1 MKRWMILLGIVVVLA
16 IIIGAGYIGFHSA
29 QPQQNAATTAPP
41 TVAVDRGDVQQTIDA
56 PGQLTSTRDVMLSSS
71 VGGPLAHIDAHP
83 GDTVKAGATLA
94 QIDDAD
100 LQSALVKAQADLASA
115 QSAYDAAVTKSAH
128 RTDQLIVAKTAL
140 DKAAI
145 DLQTAQAAYD
155 TVAWRPDIGM
165 LPQSAALQKATIDYQ
180 SALANYN
187 LTATGINDSAVKS
200 AADALVAAQQSVAD
214 DQRKIEQAKIVAPF
228 DGIVLEVLAT
238 PGATVAAGASI
249 IHLAD
254 PHALEAR
261 TTVTEED
268 YPVARVGQTAQIYF
282 DAQPDIVVAGHVTYI
297 VPLRD
302 SSSSSPVYPV
312 YLGLDQVPAGLA
324 PGMTVDAKVSVAQR
338 SNVLRLPRA
347 LVHAR
352 ANNTA
357 DVQVWN
363 PARRQTENRTITVGL
378 RGDQNVEVVSGLSE
392 GELVVSQ

>member
-1 MKRWMILLGIVVVLA
+1 MKRWMILLGIVLVVA
-16 IIIGAGYIGFHSA
+16 VVIGAGYLGFQSS
-29 QPQQNAATTAPP
+29 QSPSQAATVAPP
-41 TVAVDRGDVQQTIDA
+41 TVPVDRGDVQQTIDA
-56 PGQLTSTRDVMLSSS
+56 PGQLASTREVMLSSS
-71 VGGPLAHIDAHP
+71 VGGQLAQVDVHP
-83 GDTVKAGATLA
+83 GDAVKAGDALA
-94 QIDDAD
+94 QIDDPD
-100 LQSALVKAQADLASA
+100 LKSALVKAQADLASA
-115 QSAYDAAVTKSAH
+115 QSAYDAAVTKHAHSA
-128 RTDQLIVAKTAL
+128 DQLIVAKTAL

-145 DLQTAQAAYD
+145 DLQTAQADYD
-155 TVAWRPDIGM
+155 RVAWRPDIGM

-228 DGIVLEVLAT
+228 DGIVLQVLAT
-238 PGATVAAGASI
+238 PGEIIAAGASI

-254 PHALEAR
+254 PKALEAR

-268 YPVARVGQTAQIYF
+268 YPLTKIGQTAQIYF
-282 DAQPDIVVAGHVTYI
+282 DSQPDIVVDGHVTHI

-302 SSSSSPVYPV
+302 SSSTSPVYPV
-312 YLGLDQVPAGLA
+312 YIGLDQVPAGLA
-324 PGMTVDAKVSVAQR
+324 PGMTVDAKVSVAKR

-357 DVQVWN
+357 DVQVWD
-363 PARRQTENRTITVGL
+363 PARRQAENRTITVGL
-378 RGDQNVEVVSGLSE
+378 RGDQYVEVLSDLSE

>member
-1 MKRWMILLGIVVVLA
+1 MKRWMIVLGIVLVVA
-16 IIIGAGYIGFHSA
+16 VIVAAGYIGFQSS
-29 QPQQNAATTAPP
+29 QPPSNAATVAPL

-56 PGQLTSTRDVMLSSS
+56 PGQLASTREVMLSSS
-71 VGGPLAHIDAHP
+71 VGGRLTQIDAHP
-83 GDTVKAGATLA
+83 GETVYAGEALA
-94 QIDDAD
+94 QIDDMD
-100 LQSALVKAQADLASA
+100 LKSALLKAQADLASA
-115 QSAYDAAVTKSAH
+115 QSAYDAAVVKNAH
-128 RTDQLIVAKTAL
+128 STDQLVVAKATLDNAAAAL
-140 DKAAI
+140 
-145 DLQTAQAAYD
+145 QQVQAAYD
-155 TVAWRPDIGM
+155 VVAWRADIAM
-165 LPQSAALQKATIDYQ
+165 TSQATALQTATNNYQ

-214 DQRKIEQAKIVAPF
+214 DQRKIDQAKIVAPF

-254 PHALEAR
+254 PKAVEAR

-268 YPVARVGQTAQIYF
+268 YPVARIGQTAQIYF
-282 DAQPDIVVAGHVTYI
+282 DAQPDIVVNGHVTYI

-302 SSSSSPVYPV
+302 SSSTSPVYPV
-312 YLGLDQVPAGLA
+312 YIGLDQVPAGLA
-324 PGMTVDAKVSVAQR
+324 PGMTVDAKVSVAKR

-347 LVHAR
+347 VIHAR

-378 RGDQNVEVVSGLSE
+378 RGDQYVEVLSGLSQ

>member
-1 MKRWMILLGIVVVLA
+1 MKRWMILLGIVLVVVV
-16 IIIGAGYIGFHSA
+16 IIGAGYLGFQSS
-29 QPQQNAATTAPP
+29 QLPSNAATAAPP

-56 PGQLTSTRDVMLSSS
+56 PGQLVSTREVMLSSS
-71 VGGPLAHIDAHP
+71 AGGRLAHIDVHP
-83 GDTVKAGATLA
+83 GDTVKAGDALA

-100 LQSALVKAQADLASA
+100 LKSSLLKAQADLASA
-115 QSAYDAAVTKSAH
+115 QSAYDAALAKDAH
-128 RTDQLIVAKTAL
+128 RNDQIIVAKAAL

-145 DLQTAQAAYD
+145 DLQSAQAAYD
-155 TVAWRPDIGM
+155 VVAWRADIAM
-165 LPQSAALQKATIDYQ
+165 TPQAATLQKATIDYQ

-200 AADALVAAQQSVAD
+200 AADALVAAQQSVAN
-214 DQRKIEQAKIVAPF
+214 DQRMIDQAKIVAPF

-254 PHALEAR
+254 PKALEAR

-282 DAQPDIVVAGHVTYI
+282 DSQPDIVVNGHVTYI

-302 SSSSSPVYPV
+302 SSSTSPVYPV
-312 YLGLDQVPAGLA
+312 YIGLDQVPVGLA
-324 PGMTVDAKVSVAQR
+324 PGMTVDAKVSVAKR
-338 SNVLRLPRA
+338 TNVLRLPRA

-357 DVQVWN
+357 DVQVWD

-378 RGDQNVEVVSGLSE
+378 RGDQYDEVLSGLSE